1 MAKILIVEDDK
12 ALQEV
17 YSDTLRAEVYE
28 IDTADDGEIALQKMQ
43 QGGWDLVLLDIIL
56 PKINGIDI
64 MERLKNQPPLPN
76 PNKCVVFL
84 TNLDKS
90 EEIYKESNHPW
101 GFSTGGKFL
110 FVFCSCEPARVLIS
124 VGCCLMS
131 LLFRGRVNEKVA
143 PLPSPSDCAHILPPC
158 NSTRDL

>member
-17 YSDTLRAEVYE
+17 YSDVLGAEEGYE
-28 IDTADDGEIALQKMQ
+28 IDTADDGETALQKMQ

-56 PKINGIDI
+56 PKINGLDI
-64 MERLKNQPPLPN
+64 MERLKSQPPLPN

-90 EEIYKESNHPW
+90 EEIDRGLKLANGYLIKSEITPGDLVQEVS
-101 GFSTGGKFL
+101 FYLSSGK
-110 FVFCSCEPARVLIS
+110 
-124 VGCCLMS
+124 
-131 LLFRGRVNEKVA
+131 K
-143 PLPSPSDCAHILPPC
+143 
-158 NSTRDL
+158 

>member
-17 YSDTLRAEVYE
+17 YSDTLRAEEGYE
-28 IDTADDGEIALQKMQ
+28 IDTADDGETALQKMQ

-56 PKINGIDI
+56 PKINGLDI
-64 MERLKNQPPLPN
+64 MERLKSQPPLTN

-90 EEIYKESNHPW
+90 EEIDRGLKLANGY
-101 GFSTGGKFL
+101 
-110 FVFCSCEPARVLIS
+110 LIKS
-124 VGCCLMS
+124 QITPGDLVQEVSFYLSSAAQNPQKPPS
-131 LLFRGRVNEKVA
+131 LG
-143 PLPSPSDCAHILPPC
+143 
-158 NSTRDL
+158 

>member
-17 YSDTLRAEVYE
+17 YSDTLRAEGYE
-28 IDTADDGEIALQKMQ
+28 IDTADDGEIALQKIQ

-64 MERLKNQPPLPN
+64 MERLKSQPPLPN

-90 EEIYKESNHPW
+90 EEIDKGLQLANGY
-101 GFSTGGKFL
+101 
-110 FVFCSCEPARVLIS
+110 LIKS
-124 VGCCLMS
+124 EITPGDLVQEVSFYLS
-131 LLFRGRVNEKVA
+131 SVA
-143 PLPSPSDCAHILPPC
+143 PQSPQQS
-158 NSTRDL
+158 

>member
-17 YSDTLRAEVYE
+17 YADTLGAEAGYE

-56 PKINGIDI
+56 PKINGLDI
-64 MERLKNQPPLPN
+64 MERLKSQPPVQN
-76 PNKCVVFL
+76 PNKRVVFL

-90 EEIYKESNHPW
+90 EEIERGLKLANGYLIKSQITPGDLVREVGLYLSSASANPQN
-101 GFSTGGKFL
+101 SQ
-110 FVFCSCEPARVLIS
+110 VPQDPANPQQS
-124 VGCCLMS
+124 
-131 LLFRGRVNEKVA
+131 
-143 PLPSPSDCAHILPPC
+143 
-158 NSTRDL
+158 

>member
-90 EEIYKESNHPW
+90 EEIDKGLQLANGYLIKSQITPGDLVQEVSFYLSSAPANPQES
-101 GFSTGGKFL
+101 
-110 FVFCSCEPARVLIS
+110 
-124 VGCCLMS
+124 
-131 LLFRGRVNEKVA
+131 
-143 PLPSPSDCAHILPPC
+143 
-158 NSTRDL
+158 